1 MKSTRFLTTLIRLG
15 VAVYCCAWFMSCQ
28 TQEMNAFKQEIHD
41 SLEYY
46 YDGESLERQR
56 DFTGAAEAYK
66 KSIEI
71 SPRPRAYYRL
81 AMVTMADGDYESG
94 KAYLEK
100 AVNLSPSF
108 AEAKQRIEM
117 LKERKGSESIDPNSP
132 WGPRAGEAATPE
144 DSKPELNKPAQS
156 QVKPES
162 SELSDPSAIES
173 LAQPDELSVLEQ
185 SAIQSFQNKN
195 WQQALPLYIKLTEM
209 DPRNAL
215 YFYRLGYAQ
224 QQIGLS
230 NEAVTSFEKTVELNP
245 SFAAAWNDLGITY
258 ETLGNSSEAL
268 GAYQNAI
275 TKGPENGAYYNL
287 AVLMEKQGEYK
298 EAISL
303 YEKFIAA
310 EGAGDFK
317 DRAQAQMEKLRRYAY

>member
-1 MKSTRFLTTLIRLG
+1 
-15 VAVYCCAWFMSCQ
+15 
-28 TQEMNAFKQEIHD
+28 MNAFKQEIHD

-56 DFTGAAEAYK
+56 DFSGAAEAYK

-81 AMVTMADGDYESG
+81 AMVTMADGDYEAG
-94 KAYLEK
+94 EAYLRK
-100 AVNLSPSF
+100 AVKLSPSF

-117 LKERKGSESIDPNSP
+117 LQDRKGSADIDPNSP
-132 WGPRAGEAATPE
+132 WAPRAGDANAPDAPMSEVR
-144 DSKPELNKPAQS
+144 KPVQS
-156 QVKPES
+156 QVKPDG
-162 SELSDPSAIES
+162 SEIGKQPIPDAP
-173 LAQPDELSVLEQ
+173 AQPDEKAALEQ
-185 SAIQSFQNKN
+185 SAFQSFQGKN
-195 WQQALPLYIKLTEM
+195 WQQALPQYLKLTEA
-209 DPRNAL
+209 DPQNAL

-230 NEAVTSFEKTVELNP
+230 DEAVKSLEKAVELNP

-258 ETLGNSSEAL
+258 ETLGQSSDAV

-275 TKGPENGAYYNL
+275 AKGPENGAYYNL

-317 DRAQAQMEKLRRYAY
+317 ERAQAQMEKLRRYAY